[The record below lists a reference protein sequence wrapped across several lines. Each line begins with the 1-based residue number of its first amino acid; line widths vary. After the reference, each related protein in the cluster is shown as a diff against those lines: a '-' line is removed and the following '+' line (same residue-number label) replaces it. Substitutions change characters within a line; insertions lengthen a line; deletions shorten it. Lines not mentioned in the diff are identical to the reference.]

1 MTWHETGTS
10 RPLALVDN
18 WVPECFA
25 SLLASPALVGRHQRR
40 CVDVCGSEAP
50 TKRPW
55 KTGGRIGLCLFPPV
69 SVVDEHGSDERSTG
83 RTSSWRESTE
93 LHPFWTYLAT
103 LLLLLF
109 TLHSAKGCARP
120 PRGVKEAALPDGFRP
135 NEMGSWAAQPHRC
148 THARHAHDPSL
159 GGREWWLGD
168 GTRCADADALGLGPW
183 VSLALPGL
191 VGSVPQPAGLPCHL
205 PDQMVGSMFLFV
217 SGRYG
222 GRGAHEGSRVGFAG
236 SLSGPKLLSMGSNSG
251 LASAYIEFYPS
262 FACLLKLMLRRF
274 GKKMRY
280 NKFKGC
286 LVCRD

>member
-1 MTWHETGTS
+1 MLCVFACQPGSRWTTPTTMCRCVRIGGADETS
-10 RPLALVDN
+10 VENRWQDWPLFVSPCFCGRRARVRREEYRTDFVLTRVDGAPPLLDLPSYSTTPPLYSTQRKRLRAPAARRQGSCAAR
-18 WVPECFA
+18 WVPTERDGQ
-25 SLLASPALVGRHQRR
+25 L
-40 CVDVCGSEAP
+40 
-50 TKRPW
+50 
-55 KTGGRIGLCLFPPV
+55 GG
-69 SVVDEHGSDERSTG
+69 T
-83 RTSSWRESTE
+83 
-93 LHPFWTYLAT
+93 
-103 LLLLLF
+103 
-109 TLHSAKGCARP
+109 
-120 PRGVKEAALPDGFRP
+120 
-135 NEMGSWAAQPHRC
+135 
-148 THARHAHDPSL
+148 AHDPSL

-262 FACLLKLMLRRF
+262 FACLLKLMLRRSSVREKCAIVNSR
-274 GKKMRY
+274 G
-280 NKFKGC
+280 
-286 LVCRD
+286 V

>member
-1 MTWHETGTS
+1 MRLCLPARLWLDDTNDDVDRRRRRNVRGKPVAGLAFVCFPGFCGRRARVRREECRTDFVLTRVDGAP
-10 RPLALVDN
+10 PLLDLPSYSTTTTPLYSTRHKTTKRLRCQMGSDRTRWA
-18 WVPECFA
+18 
-25 SLLASPALVGRHQRR
+25 VGRHSR
-40 CVDVCGSEAP
+40 
-50 TKRPW
+50 
-55 KTGGRIGLCLFPPV
+55 TGA
-69 SVVDEHGSDERSTG
+69 
-83 RTSSWRESTE
+83 RT
-93 LHPFWTYLAT
+93 HP
-103 LLLLLF
+103 
-109 TLHSAKGCARP
+109 
-120 PRGVKEAALPDGFRP
+120 
-135 NEMGSWAAQPHRC
+135 
-148 THARHAHDPSL
+148 RHAHDPSL

-262 FACLLKLMLRRF
+262 FACLLKLMLRRSSVREKCAIVNSR
-274 GKKMRY
+274 G
-280 NKFKGC
+280 
-286 LVCRD
+286 V